1 MFIVSQ
7 QRKKY
12 TPEYRR
18 EAANLVIESQRPIAH
33 VAREIGVAPGL
44 LGRWVKDEK
53 QRRGASDGMSET
65 DLRAEI
71 ARLRRELAEAR
82 LDNEFLSKATAFC
95 AAKQREQKSSN

>member
-18 EAANLVIESQRPIAH
+18 EAANLVIESRRPIAH
-33 VAREIGVAPGL
+33 VAKEIGVSAGL
-44 LGRWVKDEK
+44 LGRVKLERE
-53 QRRGASDGMSET
+53 RRGASDGMSEA
-65 DLRAEI
+65 DLRAEN
-71 ARLRRELAEAR
+71 ARLRRELAEAKM
-82 LDNEFLSKATAFC
+82 DNEFLSKATAFF

>member
-18 EAANLVIESQRPIAH
+18 VAANIVIESQRPIAH
-33 VAREIGVAPGL
+33 VSKEIGVGPGL
-44 LGRWVKDEK
+44 LGRWVKFERE
-53 QRRGASDGMSET
+53 RRGSCEGMSEA
-65 DLRAEI
+65 DLRAEN
-71 ARLRRELAEAR
+71 ARLRRELAEAKM
-82 LDNEFLSKATAFC
+82 DNEFLSKATAFF